1 MRKTLIPAVALAL
14 LLTACAGQEAAGS
27 PPRSTPGASPTA
39 TAEATPAP
47 TTEPT
52 AQSTSDPQWEP
63 DPDAEPPILDW
74 MAEQPV
80 PDFLTPE
87 QQNLFLRA
95 FSAANFLMG
104 CNTSAVDDYP
114 LADGSEPDRN
124 NYETVTLDNG
134 YTYLLSVGRF
144 ARWDDFEAMLDSIF
158 TPEYKETLLV
168 SEMSDGT
175 SIPLFTSTEDGQL
188 CYLDASRGSNLEY
201 DLADTP
207 DTYELVSQSD
217 DAVEFNLIGH
227 YAAVDGTDEDG
238 TPHEAG
244 TYTESYPIRM
254 ERTADGWRVSE
265 FHLPY

>member
-1 MRKTLIPAVALAL
+1 MKKILIPALSLVL
-14 LLTACAGQEAAGS
+14 LLAACAGQESAGS
-27 PPRSTPGASPTA
+27 TPSEMPGVSPTA
-39 TAEATPAP
+39 TSEATPAP
-47 TTEPT
+47 SAEPT
-52 AQSTSDPQWEP
+52 PSPEWEP
-63 DPDAEPPILDW
+63 DPHAEPPILDW
-74 MAEQPV
+74 MADQPV
-80 PDFLTPE
+80 PDFLNAE

-104 CNTSAVDDYP
+104 CNTSMVDDYP
-114 LADGSEPDRN
+114 LADGSQPDRN

-134 YTYLLSVGRF
+134 WTYTLSVGRF

-158 TPEYKETLLV
+158 TPEYKEELLV

-201 DLADTP
+201 DSAGIP

-217 DAVEFNLIGH
+217 DAVEFHLIGH
-227 YAAVDGTDEDG
+227 YADLTAEADEDG
-238 TPHEAG
+238 ARPI
-244 TYTESYPIRM
+244 YTESFPIRM
-254 ERTADGWRVSE
+254 ERTDDGWRVAE